1 MRKKT
6 VHIPLMMAVL
16 LGLSACGVSNVANV
30 TEGTNVT
37 ETTGTPSQGAKT
49 QNSATIQLLG
59 ESASST
65 SDAVAID
72 GQTVTITDE
81 GTYWIS
87 GTLDDGMIVVNAE
100 ETDVVELVL
109 DGVEIANT
117 TSAAIYVPKAGSV
130 QITTASGSENALE
143 NGGEYV
149 AIDDNNIDAVI
160 FSKAD
165 LTLSG
170 EGTLAITATAGHGI
184 VSKDNLVLNGG
195 TYEITAASH
204 GVSGKD
210 SVQITDGTYT
220 ITSEKD
226 AIHSK
231 GTLSIEDGMF
241 TLNSG
246 DDAIHADG
254 ALHIQ
259 DGTFAIPKCYE
270 GIEGLSVTI
279 EDGTFDITSE
289 DDGINAA
296 DGTDDEETGD
306 KHSMQKQ
313 ESSSSDV
320 FITINGGTFAISS
333 GGDSLDS
340 NGDLTINGGTLNLT
354 CNGNGDSAIDCDGT
368 YTNNGG
374 DVTTNDGSE
383 DHPNQIGGGMRGQRD
398 MEAPEGENAPY
409 GSDAPEVPGGFG
421 DPGSMRP
428 ERGRH

>member
-37 ETTGTPSQGAKT
+37 EATGTPSQGAKT

-100 ETDVVELVL
+100 ETDQVELVL
-109 DGVEIANT
+109 DGAEITNT
-117 TSAAIYVPKAGSV
+117 ASAAIYVPKAGSV
-130 QITTASGSENALE
+130 QITTASGSENILE
-143 NGGEYV
+143 NGGEYTV
-149 AIDDNNIDAVI
+149 IDDNNIDAVI

-170 EGTLAITATAGHGI
+170 EGTLTITATAGHGI
-184 VSKDNLVLNGG
+184 VSKDNLVLTDG
-195 TYEITAASH
+195 TYEITAAKH
-204 GVSGKD
+204 GISGKD

-220 ITSEKD
+220 VTSEKD

-231 GTLSIEDGMF
+231 GTLSIENGVF

-259 DGTFAIPKCYE
+259 DGTFTIPKCYE
-270 GIEGLSVTI
+270 GIEGLSVII
-279 EDGTFDITSE
+279 ENGTFDITSE

-296 DGTDDEETGD
+296 DGADDEETGD
-306 KHSMQKQ
+306 KYFGQKQ
-313 ESSSSDV
+313 TEASSDV
-320 FITINGGTFAISS
+320 FITINGGTFTITS
-333 GGDSLDS
+333 GKDSLDS

-383 DHPNQIGGGMRGQRD
+383 DHPNQMGGGMRGQRGMD
-398 MEAPEGENAPY
+398 VPEGLDVPA
-409 GSDAPEVPGGFG
+409 VPGDVG
-421 DPGSMRP
+421 DPGMRP
-428 ERGRH
+428 ERGRL